1 VPPLA
6 WLALGITLL
15 VSALSFPIERRLPRI
30 AARSR
35 ADAIRAIKVSVGL
48 VVVQVIVVPAI
59 DIALLAP
66 VGMTA
71 WAIGLFAAYCLVGA
85 VAGAY
90 WLMAKRQRRMPL

>member
-1 VPPLA
+1 M
-6 WLALGITLL
+6 TLL

-35 ADAIRAIKVSVGL
+35 ADAIGAIKVSVGL
-48 VVVQVIVVPAI
+48 VVVQVIVVPAV

-66 VGMTA
+66 VGMAA

-85 VAGAY
+85 VVGAY
-90 WLMAKRQRRMPL
+90 WFMAKRQRRMPL